1 MATGLENPLTEDR
14 GIFDNTAE
22 SLRNRWVGK
31 DMEALQAAIDEGN
44 YPRAGLRGLGAI
56 GGTIGDIVA
65 MPFDAAFEV
74 LGINDKIGEYI
85 KKGLDTETGKKVVQL
100 IAENPEYAGDIKA
113 TLDTLSAIPAFKV
126 SKTILNDLFHNLET
140 KVEGGTPGALIQ
152 AAREK
157 VAALQGKD
165 APDKPNFYNSAP
177 LRIPLVAGGLVDSAF
192 YTLNDR
198 LNPFQRATT
207 RASGFPAGKRSEM
220 ANLINKGESSD
231 AMGALATARMQ
242 QEQRYGAAPAM
253 FGKDTPLHKYM
264 YLDTGVPATDTQ
276 RIAQLI
282 GGKDIPDE
290 VVQRHLVDFQKAVLA
305 PTRMQR
311 LNPASQGT
319 TVDVPNPNARRGS
332 SEYAAQ
338 PMDQAPGSAVNKM
351 FREDRLADLP
361 PDTTMNDLARAAK
374 AADDLNSPRGLVP
387 LVKDAVKGKKR
398 PDLGGKVEAT
408 KYMLKALDKSRKGKK
423 LTDKEQQALDF
434 FNETDVRPT
443 EAGMQHVGTSHISQL
458 KEYGGIHDMYSMQS
472 GDTLFGSM
480 SDKHDLFGANFL
492 RPAQEKAAIFP
503 IQKRTLGEDKAVT
516 AARKERFLTKEDVN
530 QIIPTASLEKV
541 SGVPKKPKETA
552 VDYHLRAIAEM
563 RKNPETRDYAEAL
576 MNLGIVGTLGAS
588 NRQEK

>member
-14 GIFDNTAE
+14 GIFSNTVE
-22 SLRNRWVGK
+22 SLNNRWFGK
-31 DMEALQAAIDEGN
+31 DMDALKKAWGEDN
-44 YPRAGLRGLGAI
+44 YARSLLRGLGIA
-56 GGTIGDIVA
+56 GGSVGDVVA
-65 MPFDAAFEV
+65 LPFDAAFEA

-85 KKGLDTETGKKVVQL
+85 KKGLDTETGKKILKL

-113 TLDTLSAIPAFKV
+113 TLDTLSAIPAAKV
-126 SKTILNDLFHNLET
+126 GKTIINDLFHNLET
-140 KVEGGTPGALIQ
+140 KVEGGTTGAIIQ

-157 VAALQGKD
+157 AATFQGKD
-165 APDKPNFYNSAP
+165 LPDKPNFYNSAP
-177 LRIPLVAGGLVDSAF
+177 LRIPLVGGGLVDSVF

-207 RASGFPAGKRSEM
+207 RASGFPTGKRREM
-220 ANLINKGESSD
+220 ASLINKGKESD

-242 QEQRYGAAPAM
+242 QEQRYGAAPTM

-276 RIAQLI
+276 RIAELI
-282 GGKDIPDE
+282 GGKDIPDD
-290 VVQRHLVDFQKAVLA
+290 VVQRHIVDFQKAVLA
-305 PTRMQR
+305 PTIAQR
-311 LNPASQGT
+311 VNPALQGT
-319 TVDVPNPNARRGS
+319 TIDVPNPNARKGS
-332 SEYAAQ
+332 AEYAAQ
-338 PMDQAPGSAVNKM
+338 PMDKAPSSAVNKM
-351 FREDRLADLP
+351 FKEDRLADLP

-408 KYMLKALDKSRKGKK
+408 NYMLKALDKSRKGKK
-423 LTDKEQQALDF
+423 LTEKEQQALDF
-434 FNETDVRPT
+434 FNETNVNPT
-443 EAGMQHVGTSHISQL
+443 VAGMQHVGTSHISQL
-458 KEYGGIHDMYSMQS
+458 KEYGGVHDMYSMQG

-503 IQKRTLGEDKAVT
+503 IQKRTLGEDTAVT

-530 QIIPTASLEKV
+530 RIIPTESLEKI

-552 VDYHLRAIAEM
+552 VKYHLRAIAEM
-563 RKNPETRDYAEAL
+563 RKKPELRDYAEAL
-576 MNLGIVGTLGAS
+576 MNLGIVGTLGVS